1 MKSARVALQSR
12 QADIA
17 AAQAAVELA
26 QIDLDNTVIRAPADG
41 RLGQVLDD
49 LDELKGLVNQLQKSV
64 LQLER
69 KQDKDQKDGKAEL
82 KDLLERMAERIDK
95 RLQELA
101 D

>member
-1 MKSARVALQSR
+1 MNVLLVLILMLSAL
-12 QADIA
+12 
-17 AAQAAVELA
+17 AAVLA
-26 QIDLDNTVIRAPADG
+26 GMAVFSNSRPPDG

-69 KQDKDQKDGKAEL
+69 KQDKDQKDAKGEL
-82 KDLLERMAERIDK
+82 KDLLERLADRIDK
-95 RLQELA
+95 RLQELT

>member
-1 MKSARVALQSR
+1 MNVLLVLILMLSAL
-12 QADIA
+12 
-17 AAQAAVELA
+17 AAVLA
-26 QIDLDNTVIRAPADG
+26 GMAVFSNSRPPDG

-69 KQDKDQKDGKAEL
+69 KQDKDQKEGKAEL

-101 D
+101 G

>member
-1 MKSARVALQSR
+1 MNVLLVLILMLSAL
-12 QADIA
+12 
-17 AAQAAVELA
+17 AAVLA
-26 QIDLDNTVIRAPADG
+26 GMAVFSNSRPPDG

-69 KQDKDQKDGKAEL
+69 KQDKDLKDSKTEL

-95 RLQELA
+95 RMQELT

>member
-1 MKSARVALQSR
+1 MNVLLVLILMLSAL
-12 QADIA
+12 
-17 AAQAAVELA
+17 AAVLA
-26 QIDLDNTVIRAPADG
+26 GMAVFGNSRPPDG
-41 RLGQVLDD
+41 RLGQALDE

-69 KQDKDQKDGKAEL
+69 KLDKDQKEAKGEL